1 MGLERGEG
9 FVLRTREFAEADI
22 IVTLFLRGYGKRT
35 AIAKGARRLNSRL
48 GGVFDLLNRVE
59 IVFYPRDRLD
69 LVSQGTLLDGYDSL
83 KRDLTVVNSALSVA
97 RLLDRLLPPHQEEAA
112 PYRLFERFL
121 SELAKGRSDKLRIA
135 VELKLLSLLGHR
147 PHLRACLR
155 CGDRKGPFRFLP
167 TRGGLLCRSCAGEE
181 GIPVETGLARALDWL
196 LYRPIEKSGVVSLS
210 EEETKQADALLK
222 EYVDLLSRGT

>member
-1 MGLERGEG
+1 VGLERGEG

-59 IVFYPRDRLD
+59 VVFYPRDRLD
-69 LVSQGTLLDGYDSL
+69 LVSQGTLLD
-83 KRDLTVVNSALSVA
+83 
-97 RLLDRLLPPHQEEAA
+97 RLLPPHQKEDA

-121 SELAKGRSDKLRIA
+121 AGLEQGESGKLRIA

-147 PHLRACLR
+147 PHFRACLH
-155 CGDRKGPFRFLP
+155 CGDRRGPFRFIP

-181 GIPVETGLARALDWL
+181 GIPVEAGLARVLDWL
-196 LYRPIEKSGVVSLS
+196 LSRPLAKSGVVRLS
-210 EEETKQADALLK
+210 EEEAERADALLK
-222 EYVDLLSRGT
+222 AYIDLLSRGT